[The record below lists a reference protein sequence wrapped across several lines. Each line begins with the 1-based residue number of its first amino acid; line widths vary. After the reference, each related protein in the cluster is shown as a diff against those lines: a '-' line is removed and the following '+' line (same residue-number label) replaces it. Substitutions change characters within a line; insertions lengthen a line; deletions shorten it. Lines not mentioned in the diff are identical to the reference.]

1 MHGWARIR
9 TDARLL
15 RLLATRCQPPPSVRL
30 KRNIRGCGLAS
41 HGKMGTAALQLH
53 GEIRTLARQAQGNI
67 QGDMNIISSILS
79 PDALDD
85 SGGMA
90 VANPATGE
98 ELARVRTYTAQE
110 VDGMIHAAEAARR
123 DWAAETAKFRA
134 DKLRDWFNLIIA
146 HREQLAEICTL
157 ECGKPLAE
165 ARAELDYAASFVE
178 WFAEEARR
186 AYGETIP
193 SFAAGKEILVR
204 KEPVG
209 TCAAI
214 TPWNF
219 PLAMITRKS
228 APALAA
234 GCAMVMKPS
243 EATPL
248 SALALEALAVKAGIP
263 AAILRIVP
271 SADPAET
278 GRLFCTH
285 PVIRKISFTGSTAVG
300 KLLLEQAGSTV
311 KKACME
317 LGGNAPFIV
326 FEDADIDAAVEGA
339 MIAKFRNAG
348 QACIGAN
355 RLLVQQGVHDRFVGA
370 LAERAA
376 ALKVG
381 NGMDPESQIG
391 PLINDRAL
399 EKVERLTD
407 AALGD
412 GATRVCGGGRHNAGA
427 QFYTPTVLTGVRQDM
442 AIAQQEIFGPVAS
455 IIPFADE
462 AEAIRI
468 ANDTRSGLASYCYT
482 GDLGRAW
489 RVMGALEYG
498 MVAINEGLLGTEVAP
513 FGGIKESGIGRE
525 GSRHGMDEYLELKY
539 VLMGGLRG

>member
-1 MHGWARIR
+1 M
-9 TDARLL
+9 TDFL
-15 RLLATRCQPPPSVRL
+15 S
-30 KRNIRGCGLAS
+30 
-41 HGKMGTAALQLH
+41 
-53 GEIRTLARQAQGNI
+53 TLN
-67 QGDMNIISSILS
+67 

-85 SGGMA
+85 AGGMA
-90 VANPATGE
+90 VLNPATGE
-98 ELARVRTYTAQE
+98 LIANVRTYAAQE
-110 VDGMIHAAEAARR
+110 IDTIIRAAEAARKG
-123 DWAAETAKFRA
+123 WAAETAKFRA
-134 DKLRDWFNLIIA
+134 DRLRAWFDLIVS

-165 ARAELDYAASFVE
+165 ARSELDYAASFVE
-178 WFAEEARR
+178 WFSEEARR
-186 AYGETIP
+186 AYGEVVP
-193 SFAAGKEILVR
+193 SFAAGKAIVVT

-234 GCAMVMKPS
+234 GCAMVIKPS

-263 AAILRIVP
+263 AAILRVVP
-271 SADPAET
+271 SAEPSEV
-278 GRLFCTH
+278 GKLFCTH

-300 KLLLEQAGSTV
+300 KLLLTQAGSTV
-311 KKACME
+311 KKASME

-339 MIAKFRNAG
+339 MIAKYRNAG

-355 RLLVQQGVHDRFVGA
+355 RLLVQRTVQDRFVKQ
-370 LAERAA
+370 LTERVS

-381 NGMDPESQIG
+381 NGMEQGMQIG
-391 PLINDRAL
+391 PLINDKAL
-399 EKVERLTD
+399 QKVEMLTD
-407 AALGD
+407 AALSG

-427 QFYTPTVLTGVRQDM
+427 QFYTPTILTGVRQDM

-455 IIPFADE
+455 IIPFDDE
-462 AEAIRI
+462 ADAVRI
-468 ANDTRSGLASYCYT
+468 ANDTPYGLASYFYT
-482 GDLGRAW
+482 TDLGRAW

-498 MVAINEGLLGTEVAP
+498 MVAVNEGLLGTEVAP
-513 FGGIKESGIGRE
+513 FGGVKESGLGRE

-539 VLMGGLRG
+539 ALLGGLRAG

>member
-1 MHGWARIR
+1 MNPI
-9 TDARLL
+9 TTLL
-15 RLLATRCQPPPSVRL
+15 DPAT
-30 KRNIRGCGLAS
+30 
-41 HGKMGTAALQLH
+41 
-53 GEIRTLARQAQGNI
+53 
-67 QGDMNIISSILS
+67 
-79 PDALDD
+79 LDP

-90 VANPATGE
+90 VTDPATGAV
-98 ELARVRTYTAQE
+98 LAHVRTYGAEEIDALVHT
-110 VDGMIHAAEAARR
+110 AEAARR
-123 DWAAETAKFRA
+123 TWAGQTARTRA
-134 DKLRDWFNLIIA
+134 TLLRAWFDLIVA

-165 ARAELDYAASFVE
+165 ARAEVDYAASFVE
-178 WFAEEARR
+178 WYAEEARR

-193 SFAAGKEILVR
+193 SFATGKEILVR
-204 KEPVG
+204 REPIG

-234 GCAMVMKPS
+234 GCAMLIKPS

-248 SALALEALAVKAGIP
+248 SALALEALAHQAGIP
-263 AAILRIVP
+263 RDILRIVP
-271 SADPAET
+271 SAQAAEV
-278 GRLFCTH
+278 GKLFCTH

-311 KKACME
+311 KKASME

-326 FEDADIDAAVEGA
+326 FEDADIEAAVEGA

-355 RLLVQQGVHDRFVGA
+355 RLLVERSVHDRFAAA
-370 LAERAA
+370 LAERAR
-376 ALKVG
+376 ALVVG
-381 NGMDPESQIG
+381 NGMAPDAQIG
-391 PLINDRAL
+391 PLIDARAL

-407 AALGD
+407 AALGE
-412 GATRVCGGGRHNAGA
+412 GAELLCGGARHNAGA

-455 IIPFADE
+455 IISFDGE
-462 AEAIRI
+462 AEAISI
-468 ANDTRSGLASYCYT
+468 ANDTRSGLASYCFT
-482 GDLGRAW
+482 TSHARAW

-513 FGGIKESGIGRE
+513 FGGIKESGLGRE

-539 VLMGGLRG
+539 ALMGGLGG

>member
-1 MHGWARIR
+1 M
-9 TDARLL
+9 
-15 RLLATRCQPPPSVRL
+15 PSAIL
-30 KRNIRGCGLAS
+30 FL
-41 HGKMGTAALQLH
+41 
-53 GEIRTLARQAQGNI
+53 I
-67 QGDMNIISSILS
+67 QH
-79 PDALDD
+79 ALDERN
-85 SGGMA
+85 GMA

-98 ELARVRTYTAQE
+98 TITYVRTYAPDE
-110 VDGMIHAAEAARR
+110 IDGIIHRADRARR
-123 DWAAETAKFRA
+123 DWAAATAKHRA
-134 DKLRDWFNLIIA
+134 DLLRAWFDLIIS
-146 HREQLAEICTL
+146 HRDGLARLCTL
-157 ECGKPLAE
+157 ECGKPLYE
-165 ARAELDYAASFVE
+165 SVAELNYAASFVE

-193 SFAAGKEILVR
+193 SFAAGKAIIVN

-248 SALALEALAVKAGIP
+248 CALALEALAVQAGIP
-263 AAILRIVP
+263 ADLLRIVP
-271 SADPAET
+271 SDRPAEV

-300 KLLLEQAGSTV
+300 KLLLQQAGATV
-311 KKACME
+311 KKTSME

-326 FEDADIDAAVEGA
+326 FEDAGLDAAVDGA

-355 RLLVQQGVHDRFVGA
+355 RILVQQGVHDAFVDR
-370 LAERAA
+370 LVERVA

-381 NGMDPESQIG
+381 NGLENGTEIG
-391 PLINDRAL
+391 PLINDKAL
-399 EKVERLTD
+399 HKVETLTD
-407 AALGD
+407 SALAA
-412 GATRVCGGGRHNAGA
+412 GARLACGGARHNAGE
-427 QFYTPTVLTGVRQDM
+427 QFFTPSVLTGVRQEMD
-442 AIAQQEIFGPVAS
+442 IAQQEIFGPVAS
-455 IIPFADE
+455 VMRFADE
-462 AEAIRI
+462 AEAVSI
-468 ANDTRSGLASYCYT
+468 ANDTAYGLASYFYT
-482 GDLGRAW
+482 RDIGRVW

-498 MVAINEGLLGTEVAP
+498 MVAVNEGLLGTEVAP
-513 FGGIKESGIGRE
+513 FGGVKESGIGRE

-539 VLMGGLRG
+539 ALVGGLAR

>member
-1 MHGWARIR
+1 MMTEFFSNLFPGAI
-9 TDARLL
+9 D
-15 RLLATRCQPPPSVRL
+15 QD
-30 KRNIRGCGLAS
+30 RGMPV
-41 HGKMGTAALQLH
+41 H
-53 GEIRTLARQAQGNI
+53 
-67 QGDMNIISSILS
+67 
-79 PDALDD
+79 
-85 SGGMA
+85 
-90 VANPATGE
+90 NPATGE
-98 ELARVRTYTAQE
+98 VLTHVRVHDAPQI
-110 VDGMIHAAEAARR
+110 DAMIHAAEDARR
-123 DWAAETAKFRA
+123 GWAGETAKYRSQRLRA
-134 DKLRDWFNLIIA
+134 WFDLITA
-146 HREQLAEICTL
+146 QREQLAEICTL

-165 ARAELDYAASFVE
+165 ARAEVDYAASFVE
-178 WFAEEARR
+178 WYAEEARR

-234 GCAMVMKPS
+234 GCAMVIKPS

-248 SALALEALAVKAGIP
+248 SALALEALAHQAGIP
-263 AAILRIVP
+263 RDILRIVP
-271 SADPAET
+271 SNDPAAT

-285 PVIRKISFTGSTAVG
+285 PLIRKISFTGSTAVG

-311 KKACME
+311 KKASME

-355 RLLVQQGVHDRFVGA
+355 RLLVQRSVHDRFVGA

-376 ALKVG
+376 ALRVG

-391 PLINDRAL
+391 PLINTRAL
-399 EKVERLTD
+399 EKVEMLTD
-407 AALGD
+407 AALAD
-412 GATRVCGGGRHNAGA
+412 GATRLCGGGRHNAGA
-427 QFYTPTVLTGVRQDM
+427 QFYTPTVLTGVTQGM
-442 AIAQQEIFGPVAS
+442 AIAQQEVFGPVAS
-455 IIPFADE
+455 IISFADE
-462 AEAIRI
+462 AEAVRI

-482 GDLGRAW
+482 TDHGRAW

-513 FGGIKESGIGRE
+513 FGGVKESGLGRE

-539 VLMGGLRG
+539 ALMGGLGR

>member
-1 MHGWARIR
+1 
-9 TDARLL
+9 
-15 RLLATRCQPPPSVRL
+15 
-30 KRNIRGCGLAS
+30 
-41 HGKMGTAALQLH
+41 
-53 GEIRTLARQAQGNI
+53 
-67 QGDMNIISSILS
+67 MNIIFSLLN

-90 VANPATGE
+90 VVNPATGAQ
-98 ELARVRTYTAQE
+98 LACVRTYSVQQ
-110 VDGMIHAAEAARR
+110 VDDIICAADAARR
-123 DWAAETAKFRA
+123 DWAAETARFRA
-134 DKLRDWFNLIIA
+134 SRLRDWFDLIIA
-146 HREQLAEICTL
+146 HREQLAQICTL

-193 SFAAGKEILVR
+193 SFAPGKEILVR

-234 GCAMVMKPS
+234 GCAMVIKPS
-243 EATPL
+243 EMTPL
-248 SALALEALAVKAGIP
+248 CALALESLAVKAGIP
-263 AAILRIVP
+263 AAVLRIVP
-271 SADPAET
+271 SAQPAEI
-278 GRLFCTH
+278 GQLFSTH

-300 KLLLEQAGSTV
+300 KLLLQQAGGTV

-326 FEDADIDAAVEGA
+326 FEDADFDAAVDGA

-355 RLLVQQGVHDRFVGA
+355 RLLVQRSVHDRFVAA
-370 LAERAA
+370 LAERAG
-376 ALKVG
+376 ALSVG
-381 NGMDPESQIG
+381 NGMDAGSQIG
-391 PLINDRAL
+391 PLINARAL
-399 EKVERLTD
+399 DKVEALTD

-412 GATRVCGGGRHNAGA
+412 GAMLVCGGGRHNAGA
-427 QFYTPTVLTGVRQDM
+427 QFYTPTVLAGVSQGM

-482 GDLGRAW
+482 RDHARAW

-513 FGGIKESGIGRE
+513 FGGIKESGLGRE

-539 VLMGGLRG
+539 ALMGGLRG